1 MGKENLIAKEEELNT
16 PKYIF
21 DQHWKSHEKLQEII
35 SSCQLTKSDFIQNL
49 LKWLAGTLDSEY
61 ALLLSWPNENNKM
74 QIQEASIKNTP
85 GLNSFNEIICFDCLR
100 KKLNSEDADD
110 EHLVLNVTLKIKELQ
125 EVNIQSL
132 IAQKIITKERKF
144 HGKQLLM
151 VCNRKKPAFPGQVY
165 VSYDN
170 LCCDI
175 AKWILQLHIIDSY
188 QTGKGRY
195 ADAKKRF
202 AETNVASSLVLFAKT
217 SEEFLAFFDKNCSTP
232 PASLIYDCLNSH
244 ISLFNA
250 GAVTK
255 HDLENLLVECEKH
268 RLEEFKEIDSNL
280 VRDAIARGYFVLG
293 IYDNQL
299 WEKGRALLESK
310 KNKEDSEHE

>member
-1 MGKENLIAKEEELNT
+1 MEKENIIAKEEELNT
-16 PKYIF
+16 PQYIF
-21 DQHWKSHEKLQEII
+21 EQHWKSHEKLQEIM
-35 SSCQLTKSDFIQNL
+35 SSCQLTKGDFIQNL

-74 QIQEASIKNTP
+74 QIQDASIKTTP
-85 GLNSFNEIICFDCLR
+85 GLKTFDEITCFDCLR
-100 KKLNSEDADD
+100 KKLNSENADD
-110 EHLVLNVTLKIKELQ
+110 EHLVLNGTLTIKELQ
-125 EVNIQSL
+125 DVHIQSL
-132 IAQKIITKERKF
+132 LAQKIITKEREF
-144 HGKQLLM
+144 QGKQLLM

-188 QTGKGRY
+188 RSVRRRY
-195 ADAKKRF
+195 DDAKKRF
-202 AETNVASSLVLFAKT
+202 EETNIASSLVLFAKT
-217 SEEFLAFFDKNCSTP
+217 SEEFLDFFDKNCSPP
-232 PASLIYDCLNSH
+232 PASLIYDCLNSY

-255 HDLENLLVECEKH
+255 HDLENLLEECEKL
-268 RLEEFKEIDSNL
+268 RLKESKEIDSNL
-280 VRDAIARGYFVLG
+280 VRNGIARGYFVLG

-310 KNKEDSEHE
+310 KNKGDSEHE